1 MTAARPLLGLLL
13 AAGLALPAPAQ
24 NPAGGSLPGIS
35 QVVSPGPEQL
45 AIAIYQDPS
54 LGTGRLADFQDI
66 YFDGESG
73 LALISEWRTIDV
85 PAGESRISFKGV
97 AEGIVAQTA
106 AVDGL
111 PAQLIERN
119 QDFDLLSPGS
129 LVARSLGETV
139 SWVRTDPT
147 TGRETTER
155 AVIRSGPDG
164 VVLDIG
170 GRIETLKCSGGAERL
185 VFDRMPS
192 GLSDRPTLSLRVRA
206 PQAGRYRVRLTYLSV
221 GLLWAANY
229 VANLSPDGQSLDL
242 SGWITLKNTGRTGFA
257 NALTQ
262 VVAGEVERGDDTR
275 AVVTNTLPLSP
286 RCWPMDTTTSGPRR
300 WRGVPPPTP
309 PPQPPAMAPA
319 PSALADGAAEIVVTA
334 QKAVQTDLGDYK
346 LYTLASPTTVAAQQT
361 KQVMMLQKTGVRYD
375 RVYVYRLSPDDSVE
389 ADNPPRPTVVMF
401 RTENRERNNL
411 GLPLPGG
418 GISIMERNAKGGRLL
433 VGEGRFRNTGVGA
446 PLEIDTAESVE
457 VQVTPRVIREQE
469 VGRNRVRHTVE
480 VAAHNNKA
488 VPAIFE
494 LRMPSY
500 EGLRVIRSAPRHQMK
515 PAGAVW
521 ALTLKPGERRIVT
534 LTVETDW

>member
-1 MTAARPLLGLLL
+1 MVAARPLLGLLL
-13 AAGLALPAPAQ
+13 AAGLALPAPAMS
-24 NPAGGSLPGIS
+24 PADGSLPGMV

-45 AIAIYQDPS
+45 SIAVYQDPS
-54 LGTGRLADFQDI
+54 LGTGRLADFQDV

-73 LALISEWRTIDV
+73 LALVTEWRTLDV

-139 SWVRTDPT
+139 SWVRTDPA
-147 TGRETTER
+147 TGKETTER

-164 VVLDIG
+164 VVLDVG

-206 PQAGRYRVRLTYLSV
+206 PQAGRYKVRLTYLSV
-221 GLLWAANY
+221 GVLWAANY
-229 VANLSPDGQSLDL
+229 VANLSSDGQTLDL

-275 AVVTNTLPLSP
+275 AVVTNTVPLSP
-286 RCWPMDTTTSGPRR
+286 RCWPMDTTTFGARR
-300 WRGVPPPTP
+300 WRGVPSP
-309 PPQPPAMAPA
+309 PPPPPPPPAMAMA
-319 PSALADGAAEIVVTA
+319 PMADAASEIVVTA

-346 LYTLASPTTVAAQQT
+346 LYTLASPTTIAALQT
-361 KQVMMLQKTGVRYD
+361 KQVMMLQKSGVRYD

-389 ADNPPRPTVVMF
+389 ADDPPRPTVVMF

-418 GISIMERNAKGGRLL
+418 DISIMEPNARGGRLL

-480 VAAHNNKA
+480 VEAHNNKA
-488 VPAIFE
+488 VPAMFE

-515 PAGAVW
+515 PSGAVW
-521 ALTLKPGERRIVT
+521 AMTLKPGERRIVT

>member
-1 MTAARPLLGLLL
+1 MAAARPLLGLLL

-24 NPAGGSLPGIS
+24 SPADGSIPGLT
-35 QVVSPGPEQL
+35 QVVSPGPEQI
-45 AIAIYQDPS
+45 AITIYQDPS

-73 LALISEWRTIDV
+73 LALVTEWRTLDV

-106 AVDGL
+106 AVDDL
-111 PAQLIERN
+111 PAQLVERN

-139 SWVRTDPT
+139 SWVRTDPA
-147 TGRETTER
+147 TGRETSER

-164 VVLDIG
+164 VVLDVG

-185 VFDRMPS
+185 IFDRMPS

-206 PQAGRYRVRLTYLSV
+206 PRAGRYRVRLTYLSV
-221 GLLWAANY
+221 GVLWAANY
-229 VANLSPDGQSLDL
+229 VARINPDGQTLDL

-275 AVVTNTLPLSP
+275 AVVTNPVPLSP
-286 RCWPMDTTTSGPRR
+286 RCWPMDTTTSGARL
-300 WRGVPPPTP
+300 WRGVPPPP
-309 PPQPPAMAPA
+309 PPPPPPSMAMAPM
-319 PSALADGAAEIVVTA
+319 ADAAGEIVVTA

-361 KQVMMLQKTGVRYD
+361 KQVMMLQKAGVRYD
-375 RVYVYRLSPDDSVE
+375 RVYLYRLSPDDNVE
-389 ADNPPRPTVVMF
+389 ADDPPRPTVVMF

-418 GISIMERNAKGGRLL
+418 DISIMEPNVKGGRLL

-446 PLEIDTAESVE
+446 PLEIDTAQSVE
-457 VQVTPRVIREQE
+457 VQVTPRVVREQKI
-469 VGRNRVRHTVE
+469 GGNRVRHTVE
-480 VAAHNNKA
+480 VAANNNKA
-488 VPAIFE
+488 VPVMFE

-521 ALTLKPGERRIVT
+521 AMTLKPGERRIVT

>member
-1 MTAARPLLGLLL
+1 MAAARALLGLLV
-13 AAGLALPAPAQ
+13 ATGLALPASAQSPAAGP
-24 NPAGGSLPGIS
+24 NPAMT

-54 LGTGRLADFQDI
+54 LGTGRLADFQDV

-73 LALISEWRTIDV
+73 LALVSEWRTIDV

-139 SWVRTDPT
+139 SWVRTDPA

-164 VVLDIG
+164 VVLDVG

-192 GLSDRPTLSLRVRA
+192 GLSDRPTLSLKVRA
-206 PQAGRYRVRLTYLSV
+206 PQAGRYRVRLSYLSV
-221 GLLWAANY
+221 GVLWAANY
-229 VANLSPDGQSLDL
+229 VAKLSSDGQTLDL

-275 AVVTNTLPLSP
+275 AVVTNTVPLAP
-286 RCWPMDTTTSGPRR
+286 RCWPMDTTTFGARR
-300 WRGVPPPTP
+300 WRGVPPPPPSP
-309 PPQPPAMAPA
+309 PPPPAMAMA
-319 PSALADGAAEIVVTA
+319 PMADAAGEIMVTA

-361 KQVMMLQKTGVRYD
+361 KHVMMLQKTGVRYD
-375 RVYVYRLSPDDSVE
+375 RVYLYRLSPDDSVE
-389 ADNPPRPTVVMF
+389 ADDPPRPTVVMF
-401 RTENRERNNL
+401 RTENREHNNL

-418 GISIMERNAKGGRLL
+418 DISILETNAGGGRLL
-433 VGEGRFRNTGVGA
+433 VGEGRFRNTGIGA

-457 VQVTPRVIREQE
+457 VQVSPRVIREQKF
-469 VGRNRVRHTVE
+469 GGNRVRHTVE
-480 VAAHNNKA
+480 VAAQNNKS
-488 VPAIFE
+488 VPAMFE

-500 EGLRVIRSAPRHQMK
+500 EGLRIVRSAPRHQMK

-521 ALTLKPGERRIVT
+521 AMTLKPGERRIVT